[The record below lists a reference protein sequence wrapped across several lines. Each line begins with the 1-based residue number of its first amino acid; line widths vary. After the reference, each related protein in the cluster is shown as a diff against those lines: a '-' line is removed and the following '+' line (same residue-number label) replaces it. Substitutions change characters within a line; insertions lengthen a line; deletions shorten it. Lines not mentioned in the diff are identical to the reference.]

1 MEYHFYNLFHYGD
14 TILNLKFLM
23 NLVPIL
29 QDFNIVIYY
38 YYNQHYNKNK
48 REFEVYLQDTN
59 TIQLRPIEDTPA
71 HATHLWIGQY
81 PTIEGV
87 PYSLFDTYYNLYYKN
102 ILTMMKLDNLES
114 NTSLYLEDQSIIE
127 RYHSLPDKYK
137 NVDILV
143 LNTPPQSGQITYD
156 KQTWDE
162 MCYFLALKYK
172 IVTAQHVHPDIE
184 CTMRD
189 GLTMRDIGAISTH
202 CTYIIGVHS
211 GPMTACYTAYT
222 KNSVKKWFVF
232 CDKNRHEEIDAID
245 HCTIPQVYEYFR
257 FNCRISYPQI

>member
-1 MEYHFYNLFHYGD
+1 MIEYHFYNLFHYGD
-14 TILNLKFLM
+14 TILNLKFLI

-29 QDFNIVIYY
+29 QASNIVIYY
-38 YYNQHYNKNK
+38 YYNQYYNKNK
-48 REFEVYLQDTN
+48 REFEVYLQNTD
-59 TIQLRPIEDTPA
+59 TIQLRPIEDTPID
-71 HATHLWIGQY
+71 ATHLWIGKY
-81 PTIEGV
+81 PTIDGIS
-87 PYSLFDTYYNLYYKN
+87 YSLYDTYYNLYYKN
-102 ILTMMKLDNLES
+102 MLNMMQLDNLGINIS
-114 NTSLYLEDQSIIE
+114 QINTSLYQEDQSIIG

-162 MCYFLALKYK
+162 MCYFLALKHK

-184 CTMRD
+184 CTIRD

-211 GPMTACYTAYT
+211 GPMTACYTTYT
-222 KNSVKKWFVF
+222 KKSVKKWFVF
-232 CDKNRHEEIDAID
+232 CDKNGHNEIDAID
-245 HCTIPQVYEYFR
+245 HCTIAQIYEYFR
-257 FNCRISYPQI
+257 T